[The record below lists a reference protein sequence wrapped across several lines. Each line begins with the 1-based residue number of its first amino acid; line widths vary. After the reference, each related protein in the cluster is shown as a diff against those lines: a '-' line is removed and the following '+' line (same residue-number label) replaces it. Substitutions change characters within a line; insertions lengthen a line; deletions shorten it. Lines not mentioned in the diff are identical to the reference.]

1 MLATDL
7 QFRKTVI
14 VLFYNCDLA
23 WVPVVARSKVQGEG
37 KRGQTMNTDWL
48 LLIFLL
54 VSLMATYPAEAVT
67 AAVAIRR

>member
-1 MLATDL
+1 
-7 QFRKTVI
+7 
-14 VLFYNCDLA
+14 
-23 WVPVVARSKVQGEG
+23 
-37 KRGQTMNTDWL
+37 MNTDWL